1 MKNVQKLFS
10 MAMLMCMAITMFSC
24 SKDEEET
31 IFAEADIVG
40 NWEITSSDY
49 LVNGA
54 SFESGEGFTVG
65 YEEGTEFSI
74 MDDKSYTI
82 ASEEYTYEEGNWT
95 FEGKNTITIVDSNKE
110 TKKYEVRSLSKESAT
125 FYSSSVDNS
134 LGVEIK
140 SEETLKLKK

>member
-24 SKDEEET
+24 SKDEEEA
-31 IFAEADIVG
+31 IFAEADLMG
-40 NWEITSSDY
+40 EWKITSSDY

-54 SFESGEGFTVG
+54 PFESGEGFTVG
-65 YEEGTEFSI
+65 YEEGAKFSI

-82 ASEEYTYEEGNWT
+82 ASEEYTYEEGTWT
-95 FEGKNTITIVDSNKE
+95 FDEKNIITTVNSNKE
-110 TKKYEVRSLSKESAT
+110 TKKYEVRSLNKESAT
-125 FYSSSVDNS
+125 FYSSSVDDS
-134 LGVEIK
+134 FGVEIK